1 MGEAARTAGVGGGR
15 VMGSLGSDNDAG
27 WKDGAAT
34 FNISLIVGGNRV
46 GEWVSSNMTHKERTK
61 TKKKWRKITLVFVL
75 FSI

>member
-46 GEWVSSNMTHKERTK
+46 GEWVSSNMTHKESAK
-61 TKKKWRKITLVFVL
+61 AKQKQKKWRKIR
-75 FSI
+75 